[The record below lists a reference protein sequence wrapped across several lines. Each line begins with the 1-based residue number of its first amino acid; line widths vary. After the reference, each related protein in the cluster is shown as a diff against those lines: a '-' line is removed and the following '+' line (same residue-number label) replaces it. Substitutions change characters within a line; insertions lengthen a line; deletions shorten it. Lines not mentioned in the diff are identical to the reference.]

1 MRRLAM
7 NWIPNLASL
16 VIPGIW
22 DFPPNGAPED
32 AVV

>member
-1 MRRLAM
+1 M

-16 VIPGIW
+16 VIPRIW

-32 AVV
+32 TAVIPGQL